1 MALVADEVERGGHGP
16 VVEEQGGRA
25 VVHPD
30 VGVHGAPPAGGGML
44 HCGSMSVHETGSA
57 KPAEV
62 VVFENVGKSYGA
74 VPALRGVS
82 FEIRRGEVFGF
93 IGPNGAGKTT
103 TMKILVGLL
112 GGFSGS
118 VRVNGLPMPA
128 NRAALYRA
136 VGYLPQAVAFQEWR
150 TVEHALVTF
159 GRLSGMGRS
168 QLDERVPRVLALVG
182 LEGSRGT
189 PIVHLSGGM
198 TQKVGLAQ
206 ALLHRPDLL
215 VLDEPVAGLDPGSR
229 IQVKSIIQGL
239 RDEGTTVIFSSHV
252 LADVQ
257 DVADRIGI
265 LRSGAMVSLGTL
277 GELKAGFA
285 VNDDVEV
292 VLSRGPAR
300 LDEVARLPGVS
311 GIEPAGPLTYLLH
324 LRPDA
329 DAEAVGNEA
338 LGMLLAAGNRLRS
351 FRPLA
356 PSLDDLYLKL
366 VGVGGAR

>member
-1 MALVADEVERGGHGP
+1 
-16 VVEEQGGRA
+16 
-25 VVHPD
+25 
-30 VGVHGAPPAGGGML
+30 ML
-44 HCGSMSVHETGSA
+44 HCPPMRVHETGSA
-57 KPAEV
+57 AAGPAA
-62 VVFENVGKSYGA
+62 VFENVEKSYGA
-74 VPALRGVS
+74 TRALKGVS

-112 GGFSGS
+112 GGFSGA
-118 VRVNGLPMPA
+118 VRVNGLSMPEH
-128 NRAALYRA
+128 RAALYRA
-136 VGYLPQAVAFQEWR
+136 VGYLPQAVAFQDWR
-150 TVEHALVTF
+150 TVEHALVTL
-159 GRLSGMGRS
+159 GRLSGMGRAA
-168 QLDERVPRVLALVG
+168 LAERIPEVLAMVG

-229 IQVKSIIQGL
+229 IHVKSIIRTL
-239 RDEGTTVIFSSHV
+239 REAGTTVFFSSHV
-252 LADVQ
+252 LSDVQ

-265 LRSGAMVSLGTL
+265 MRSGAIVTVGTL
-277 GELKAGFA
+277 DELKAGFA
-285 VNDDVEV
+285 VNDDVEI

-300 LDEVARLPGVS
+300 LDEVARLRGVA
-311 GIEPAGPLTYLLH
+311 GVEPAGPLTYLLH
-324 LRPDA
+324 LAPDA
-329 DAEAVGNEA
+329 DAEAVGHEA
-338 LGMLLAAGNRLRS
+338 LGLLLAAGNRVRS

-366 VGVGGAR
+366 VGEGGAR

>member
-1 MALVADEVERGGHGP
+1 
-16 VVEEQGGRA
+16 
-25 VVHPD
+25 
-30 VGVHGAPPAGGGML
+30 
-44 HCGSMSVHETGSA
+44 MSVHETGGA
-57 KPAEV
+57 NGGPAAA
-62 VVFENVGKSYGA
+62 FENVAKSYGA
-74 VPALRGVS
+74 TPALKGVS

-128 NRAALYRA
+128 NRAALYPA
-136 VGYLPQAVAFQEWR
+136 VGYLPQAVAFQDWR
-150 TVEHALVTF
+150 TVEHALVTL
-159 GRLSGMGRS
+159 GRLSGMGRAA
-168 QLDERVPRVLALVG
+168 LAERIPRVLAMVG
-182 LEGSRGT
+182 LEGSRAT

-206 ALLHRPDLL
+206 ALLHRPNLL

-229 IQVKSIIQGL
+229 IHVKSIIRAL
-239 RDEGTTVIFSSHV
+239 REEGTTVFFSSHV
-252 LADVQ
+252 LSDVQ

-265 LRSGAMVSLGTL
+265 MRSGAMVTVGTL
-277 GELKAGFA
+277 DELKAGFA

-300 LDEVARLPGVS
+300 FEDVARLRGVA
-311 GIEPAGPLTYLLH
+311 GVEPSGPLTWLLH
-324 LRPDA
+324 LAPDA
-329 DAEAVGNEA
+329 DAEAVGHEA
-338 LGMLLAAGNRLRS
+338 LSLLLAAGNRVRS

-356 PSLDDLYLKL
+356 PSLDDLYLRL
-366 VGVGGAR
+366 VGEGGAR